1 MVRKTVIALG
11 TALGLTLLFT
21 TTTGCNTG
29 GGGSKGAED
38 KPSSTDPLRDK
49 AQVVAD
55 EAALPAC
62 NAENHNNL
70 VFVTSENEYQTCY
83 KTTSDRYK
91 YGPVDTRP
99 ATVADKNAPLQ
110 LSNSS
115 ELPYCNYANEGLIVY
130 LKQSDSVHSCQKSNG
145 NTWRFAWDEV
155 DITATQGTEPAASG
169 GGTAGSTSG
178 TTGSTGG
185 SGSTSGGDSGSG
197 STSGGA
203 TSGGATSG
211 GSSGSTSGGTTNSA
225 DGGSSGSSSGNSGG
239 TSVPAGNS
247 GCTVGK
253 NAEGKYVITCG
264 DKTYVIGG

>member
-49 AQVVAD
+49 AQVVAN
-55 EAALPAC
+55 EGALPAC
-62 NAENHNNL
+62 NAESHNNL
-70 VFVTSENEYQTCY
+70 VYVTSENEYQTCY

-99 ATVADKNAPLQ
+99 ATVEDKNAPLQ

-130 LKQSDSVHSCQKSNG
+130 LKQSDTVHSCQKSNG

-169 GGTAGSTSG
+169 GNSSGSSGGGSTSGEGATDGSG
-178 TTGSTGG
+178 TTGSTSG
-185 SGSTSGGDSGSG
+185 GSTSGGSTSGG
-197 STSGGA
+197 STSGG
-203 TSGGATSG
+203 STSG
-211 GSSGSTSGGTTNSA
+211 GSTSGSTTT
-225 DGGSSGSSSGNSGG
+225 GGSSGDSSGSG
-239 TSVPAGNS
+239 TSVPAGNT